1 MAKRTNQTDRT
12 RAAIVE
18 TASEMVFGTTT
29 AEDLTMQNVADAAGV
44 SHRTLY
50 RYFASRRD
58 LFNAVG
64 AEYDQRL
71 ESSIPDDLLRSFD
84 SWAASIGDIM
94 AFGATHSDMLRR
106 TLALSLTAGEWRSD
120 RDDAYWNLFR
130 EAFPNLD
137 ELTAR
142 QDFAV
147 LRHVLWSTNAVL
159 IGQRFRLTTDQVTA
173 GVERAV
179 AALISDVEQ
188 RDSEAATRRE
198 GS

>member
-12 RAAIVE
+12 RTAIVE
-18 TASEMVFGTTT
+18 TASEMLFGTTRP
-29 AEDLTMQNVADAAGV
+29 EDMTMQNVADAAGV

-50 RYFASRRD
+50 RYFASRRE

-64 AEYDQRL
+64 AEYDRRL
-71 ESSIPDDLLRSFD
+71 DSSIADDLLLSFD
-84 SWAASIGDIM
+84 RWVGSVGDIM
-94 AFGATHSDMLRR
+94 AFGASHSDMMRR

-120 RDDAYWNLFR
+120 RDEAYWRLFR
-130 EAFPNLD
+130 EAFPNL
-137 ELTAR
+137 EESIAK

-159 IGQRFRLTTDQVTA
+159 IGQRFALTTDEVSA

-179 AALISDVEQ
+179 AALIAEIEE
-188 RDSEAATRRE
+188 RDRDAQTRKE